1 MAFSSRKMDS
11 LKGQQFMKKNE
22 SVVDA
27 DTAFQAIL
35 FRRFVSGQLVLYIK
49 DEAKMEDHLNER
61 KRISCLDI

>member
-27 DTAFQAIL
+27 DTAFQAIPC
-35 FRRFVSGQLVLYIK
+35 RRFVSGQKKKIFLPRYLKY
-49 DEAKMEDHLNER
+49 
-61 KRISCLDI
+61 

>member
-1 MAFSSRKMDS
+1 MDS

-49 DEAKMEDHLNER
+49 AETKMEDNLLTKE
-61 KRISCLDI
+61 KEFLA

>member
-27 DTAFQAIL
+27 DTAFQAMPC
-35 FRRFVSGQLVLYIK
+35 RRFVSGQLALYIK
-49 DEAKMEDHLNER
+49 AETKMEDNLLTKE
-61 KRISCLDI
+61 KGFLA